1 MQSRTTK
8 PSKAMT
14 ASPPGPHPEGASRRD
29 AAYPEQKQKEGHPP
43 SPFKPEPAEVDRHK
57 RYSPKLRSY
66 LMFSKIL
73 DAMVSE
79 KGRKALIAVSVTTA
93 ALFTLAAIL
102 AFAGV
107 LY

>member
-1 MQSRTTK
+1 
-8 PSKAMT
+8 
-14 ASPPGPHPEGASRRD
+14 
-29 AAYPEQKQKEGHPP
+29 
-43 SPFKPEPAEVDRHK
+43 
-57 RYSPKLRSY
+57 
-66 LMFSKIL
+66 MFSKIL